1 MIDRQIQSIALQRLT
16 QSAPAVVLLGPRQVG
31 KTTLARQVAAGWLS
45 GSIYLDMERPADRL
59 RLDDADAYLRAQTG
73 KLVVIDEIHR
83 APGLFEVL
91 RGIIDDRRAAGHR
104 YGHFLLLGSAALDLM
119 QQSAETLA
127 GRVAYIE
134 MSPITALELAATEV
148 PPTLDDNTLWT
159 RGGFPDSLLATSDAN
174 SLDWRSDFIR
184 SYLERDVPM
193 FAPRMPA
200 ETISRLWT
208 MLAHQQGSM
217 LNQAKLASSLGITAP
232 TVARYIDLLVDLQLV
247 RRLQPYANEG
257 GNAGKRLVKAPKVYV
272 RDSGLVHALL
282 GLRTWDD
289 ILGHPVAGPSFEGF
303 CLENLITAAAQN
315 TQTPRRPYY
324 YRTQDGAEVDLVF
337 ERAGQPEIAIEIK
350 RASAPSVE
358 RGFHVACEDLG
369 IKERYVVYPGDET
382 FTLRA
387 GVQAIGLKEL
397 AARLCTAD

>member
-1 MIDRQIQSIALQRLT
+1 MINRQTQSVVLQRLT
-16 QSAPAVVLLGPRQVG
+16 QSASAVVLLGPRQVG
-31 KTTLARQVAAGWLS
+31 KTTLARQVATGWPS
-45 GSIYLDMERPADRL
+45 GSVYLDMERPADRL
-59 RLDDADAYLRAQTG
+59 RLDDADAYLRAQSG

-91 RGIIDDRRAAGHR
+91 RGIIDDRRAAGQR

-134 MSPITALELAATEV
+134 MSPITLLEATANNSAL
-148 PPTLDDNTLWT
+148 PLDEHTLWT
-159 RGGFPDSLLATSDAN
+159 RGGFPDSLLAASDAN
-174 SLDWRSDFIR
+174 SMDWRSDFIR

-232 TVARYIDLLVDLQLV
+232 TVTRYIDLLVDLQLV
-247 RRLQPYANEG
+247 RRLQPYS
-257 GNAGKRLVKAPKVYV
+257 GNVGKRLVKAPKVYV

-289 ILGHPVAGPSFEGF
+289 ILGHPIAGPSYEGF

-315 TQTPRRPYY
+315 TQIPRRPYY
-324 YRTQDGAEVDLVF
+324 YRTQDGAEIDLVF
-337 ERAGQPEIAIEIK
+337 ERAGQPELAIEIK

-369 IKERYVVYPGDET
+369 IAQRYVVYPGDET
-382 FTLRA
+382 FALRA
-387 GVQAIGLKEL
+387 GVQAIGLRDL
-397 AARLCTAD
+397 AVKLSVVD

>member
-1 MIDRQIQSIALQRLT
+1 MQSRHIQSIVLQRLT

-31 KTTLARQVAAGWLS
+31 KTTLARQVAAQWPS

-59 RLDDADAYLRAQTG
+59 RLDDADAYLRAQSG

-83 APGLFEVL
+83 APGLFDVL
-91 RGIIDDRRAAGHR
+91 RGIIDERRAAGQR

-127 GRVAYIE
+127 GRVAYLE
-134 MSPITALELAATEV
+134 MSPITLLEATDSHTT
-148 PPTLDDNTLWT
+148 PHSDQRTLWT
-159 RGGFPDSLLATSDAN
+159 RGGFPDSLLAASDAN
-174 SLDWRSDFIR
+174 SLDWRNDFIR

-217 LNQAKLASSLGITAP
+217 LNQAKLASSLGLSAP
-232 TVARYIDLLVDLQLV
+232 TVSRYIDLLVDLQLV
-247 RRLQPYANEG
+247 RRLQPYS
-257 GNAGKRLVKAPKVYV
+257 GNIGKRLVKAPKVYV

-282 GLRTWDD
+282 GLRAWDD
-289 ILGHPVAGPSFEGF
+289 ILGHPIAGPSYEGF

-324 YRTQDGAEVDLVF
+324 YRTQMGAEVDLVF

-369 IKERYVVYPGDET
+369 ITQRYVVYPGDEA
-382 FTLRA
+382 FALRA

-397 AARLCTAD
+397 AAKLSAND

>member
-1 MIDRQIQSIALQRLT
+1 MISRHIQSVVLQRLT

-31 KTTLARQVAAGWLS
+31 KTTLARQVAAQWPG

-59 RLDDADAYLRAQTG
+59 RLDDADTYLRAQNG

-83 APGLFEVL
+83 APGLFEIL
-91 RGIIDDRRAAGHR
+91 RGIIDERRAAGQR

-134 MSPITALELAATEV
+134 MNPITLLEATASKSAPSLNENAV
-148 PPTLDDNTLWT
+148 WT
-159 RGGFPDSLLATSDAN
+159 RGGFPDSLLAASDAN

-232 TVARYIDLLVDLQLV
+232 TVTRYIDLLVDLQLV
-247 RRLQPYANEG
+247 RRLQPYS
-257 GNAGKRLVKAPKVYV
+257 GNGGKRLVKAPKVYV

-289 ILGHPVAGPSFEGF
+289 ILGHPVAGPSYEGF
-303 CLENLITAAAQN
+303 CLENLITAAANN
-315 TQTPRRPYY
+315 TQTPRRAYY

-337 ERAGQPEIAIEIK
+337 ERAGQPELAIEIK

-369 IKERYVVYPGDET
+369 VTQRYVVYPGDDA
-382 FTLRA
+382 FALRA
-387 GVQAIGLKEL
+387 GVQAIGLKDL
-397 AARLCTAD
+397 AGKLSAAD

>member
-1 MIDRQIQSIALQRLT
+1 MQSRHIQSIVLQRLT

-31 KTTLARQVAAGWLS
+31 KTTLARQVAAQWPS
-45 GSIYLDMERPADRL
+45 GSVYLDMERPADRL
-59 RLDDADAYLRAQTG
+59 RLQEADAYLRAQSG

-83 APGLFEVL
+83 APGLFDVL
-91 RGIIDDRRAAGHR
+91 RGIIDERRAAGQR

-127 GRVAYIE
+127 GRVAYLE
-134 MSPITALELAATEV
+134 MSPITLLEATDSHTT
-148 PPTLDDNTLWT
+148 PNSDQRTLWT
-159 RGGFPDSLLATSDAN
+159 RGGFPDSLLASSDAN
-174 SLDWRSDFIR
+174 SLDWRNDFIR

-217 LNQAKLASSLGITAP
+217 LNQAKLASSLGLSAP
-232 TVARYIDLLVDLQLV
+232 TVTRYIDLLVDLQLV
-247 RRLQPYANEG
+247 RRLQPYS
-257 GNAGKRLVKAPKVYV
+257 GNIGKRLVKAPKVYV

-282 GLRTWDD
+282 GLRAWDD
-289 ILGHPVAGPSFEGF
+289 ILGHPVAGPSYEGF

-324 YRTQDGAEVDLVF
+324 YRTQMGAEVDLVF
-337 ERAGQPEIAIEIK
+337 ERAGQPELAIEIK

-369 IKERYVVYPGDET
+369 ITQRYVVYPGDET
-382 FTLRA
+382 FALRA

-397 AARLCTAD
+397 AAKLSASD

>member
-1 MIDRQIQSIALQRLT
+1 MQSRHIQSIVLQRLT

-31 KTTLARQVAAGWLS
+31 KTTLARQVAAQWPS
-45 GSIYLDMERPADRL
+45 GSVYLDMERPADRL
-59 RLDDADAYLRAQTG
+59 RLDDADAYLRAQSG

-83 APGLFEVL
+83 APGLFDVL
-91 RGIIDDRRAAGHR
+91 RGIIDERRAAGQR

-127 GRVAYIE
+127 GRVAYLE
-134 MSPITALELAATEV
+134 MSPITLLEATDSHTT
-148 PPTLDDNTLWT
+148 PNSDQRTLWT
-159 RGGFPDSLLATSDAN
+159 RGGFPDSLLASSDAN
-174 SLDWRSDFIR
+174 SLDWRNDFIR

-193 FAPRMPA
+193 FAPRMPF

-217 LNQAKLASSLGITAP
+217 LNQAKLASSLGLSAP
-232 TVARYIDLLVDLQLV
+232 TVSRYIDLLVDLQLV
-247 RRLQPYANEG
+247 RRLQPYS
-257 GNAGKRLVKAPKVYV
+257 GNIGKRLVKAPKVYV

-282 GLRTWDD
+282 GLRAWDD
-289 ILGHPVAGPSFEGF
+289 IVGHPVAGPSYEGF

-324 YRTQDGAEVDLVF
+324 YRTQMGAEVDLVF
-337 ERAGQPEIAIEIK
+337 ERAGQPELAIEIK

-369 IKERYVVYPGDET
+369 ITQRYVVYPGDEA
-382 FTLRA
+382 FALRA
-387 GVQAIGLKEL
+387 GVQAIGLQEL
-397 AARLCTAD
+397 AAKLSAAD

>member
-1 MIDRQIQSIALQRLT
+1 
-16 QSAPAVVLLGPRQVG
+16 
-31 KTTLARQVAAGWLS
+31 
-45 GSIYLDMERPADRL
+45 
-59 RLDDADAYLRAQTG
+59 
-73 KLVVIDEIHR
+73 
-83 APGLFEVL
+83 
-91 RGIIDDRRAAGHR
+91 
-104 YGHFLLLGSAALDLM
+104 
-119 QQSAETLA
+119 
-127 GRVAYIE
+127 
-134 MSPITALELAATEV
+134 
-148 PPTLDDNTLWT
+148 LWT
-159 RGGFPDSLLATSDAN
+159 RGGFPDSLLANSDAN

-232 TVARYIDLLVDLQLV
+232 TVTRYIDLLVDLQLV
-247 RRLQPYANEG
+247 RRLQPYS
-257 GNAGKRLVKAPKVYV
+257 GNIGKRLVKAPKVYV

-289 ILGHPVAGPSFEGF
+289 ILGHPIAGPSYEGF

-324 YRTQDGAEVDLVF
+324 YRTQDGAEIDLVF
-337 ERAGQPEIAIEIK
+337 ERAGQPELAIEVK

-369 IKERYVVYPGDET
+369 ITQRYVVYPGDET
-382 FTLRA
+382 FAMRA

-397 AARLCTAD
+397 AAKLSASN

>member
-1 MIDRQIQSIALQRLT
+1 MQSRHIQSIVLQRLT

-31 KTTLARQVAAGWLS
+31 KTTLARQVAAQWPS
-45 GSIYLDMERPADRL
+45 GSVYLDMERPADRL
-59 RLDDADAYLRAQTG
+59 RLQEADAYLRAQSG

-83 APGLFEVL
+83 APGLFDVL
-91 RGIIDDRRAAGHR
+91 RGIIDERRAAGQR

-127 GRVAYIE
+127 GRVAYLE
-134 MSPITALELAATEV
+134 MSPITLLEATDSHTT
-148 PPTLDDNTLWT
+148 PNSDQRTLWT
-159 RGGFPDSLLATSDAN
+159 RGGFPDSLLASSDAN
-174 SLDWRSDFIR
+174 SLDWRNDFIR

-217 LNQAKLASSLGITAP
+217 LNQAKLASSLGLSAP
-232 TVARYIDLLVDLQLV
+232 TVSRYIDLLVDLQLV
-247 RRLQPYANEG
+247 RRLQPYS
-257 GNAGKRLVKAPKVYV
+257 GNIGKRLVKAPKVYV

-282 GLRTWDD
+282 GLRAWDD
-289 ILGHPVAGPSFEGF
+289 ILGHPVAGPSYEGF

-324 YRTQDGAEVDLVF
+324 YRTQMGAEVDLVF
-337 ERAGQPEIAIEIK
+337 ERAGQPELAIEIK

-369 IKERYVVYPGDET
+369 ITQRYVVYPGDEA
-382 FTLRA
+382 FALRA
-387 GVQAIGLKEL
+387 GVQAIGLQEL
-397 AARLCTAD
+397 AAKLSAAD

>member
-1 MIDRQIQSIALQRLT
+1 MQSRYIQSIVLQRLT

-31 KTTLARQVAAGWLS
+31 KTTLARQVAAQWPS
-45 GSIYLDMERPADRL
+45 GSVYLDMERPADRL
-59 RLDDADAYLRAQTG
+59 RLDDADAYLRAQNG

-83 APGLFEVL
+83 APGLFDVL
-91 RGIIDDRRAAGHR
+91 RGIIDDRRAAGQR

-127 GRVAYIE
+127 GRIAYIE
-134 MSPITALELAATEV
+134 MSPITLLEATDSNTT
-148 PPTLDDNTLWT
+148 PRSDQRTLWT
-159 RGGFPDSLLATSDAN
+159 RGGFPDSLLAANDAN

-193 FAPRMPA
+193 FAPRMPS

-232 TVARYIDLLVDLQLV
+232 TVTRYIDLLVDLQLV
-247 RRLQPYANEG
+247 RRLQPYS
-257 GNAGKRLVKAPKVYV
+257 GNIGKRLVKAPKVYV

-282 GLRTWDD
+282 GLRAWDD
-289 ILGHPVAGPSFEGF
+289 IVGHPVAGPSYEGF

-324 YRTQDGAEVDLVF
+324 YRTQRGAEVDLVF
-337 ERAGQPEIAIEIK
+337 ERAGQPELAIEIK

-358 RGFHVACEDLG
+358 RGFHVACDDLG
-369 IKERYVVYPGDET
+369 IKERYVVYPGNER
-382 FTLRA
+382 FALRA
-387 GVQAIGLKEL
+387 GVQAIGLKDL
-397 AARLCTAD
+397 ATKLMATSP

>member
-1 MIDRQIQSIALQRLT
+1 MISRQTESVVLQRLT

-31 KTTLARQVAAGWLS
+31 KTTLARQVAAQWPS
-45 GSIYLDMERPADRL
+45 GSVYLDMERPADRL
-59 RLDDADAYLRAQTG
+59 RLDDADSYLCAQSG

-83 APGLFEVL
+83 APGLFEIL
-91 RGIIDDRRAAGHR
+91 RGIIDERRAAGQR

-134 MSPITALELAATEV
+134 MSPITLLEATASESA
-148 PPTLDDNTLWT
+148 PSLNENTLWT

-208 MLAHQQGSM
+208 MLAHQQSSM

-232 TVARYIDLLVDLQLV
+232 TVTRYIDLLVDLQLV
-247 RRLQPYANEG
+247 RRLQPYS
-257 GNAGKRLVKAPKVYV
+257 GNIGKRLVKAPKVYV

-289 ILGHPVAGPSFEGF
+289 ILGHPIAGPSYEGF
-303 CLENLITAAAQN
+303 CLENLITAAAHN
-315 TQTPRRPYY
+315 TQTPRHPYY
-324 YRTQDGAEVDLVF
+324 YRTQDGAEIDLVF
-337 ERAGQPEIAIEIK
+337 ERAGQPELAIEIK

-369 IKERYVVYPGDET
+369 ITQRYVVYPGDET
-382 FTLRA
+382 FALRA
-387 GVQAIGLKEL
+387 GVQAIGLKDL
-397 AARLCTAD
+397 AAKLSAAN

>member
-1 MIDRQIQSIALQRLT
+1 MIIRQTESVVLQRLT

-31 KTTLARQVAAGWLS
+31 KTTLARQVAAQWPS
-45 GSIYLDMERPADRL
+45 GSVYLDMERPADRL
-59 RLDDADAYLRAQTG
+59 RLDDADAYLRAQSG

-83 APGLFEVL
+83 APGLFEIL
-91 RGIIDDRRAAGHR
+91 RGIIDERRAMGQR
-104 YGHFLLLGSAALDLM
+104 CGHFLLLGSAALDLM

-134 MSPITALELAATEV
+134 MSPVTLLEAAAATAT
-148 PPTLDDNTLWT
+148 PPLTENALWT

-174 SLDWRSDFIR
+174 SMDWRSDFIR

-232 TVARYIDLLVDLQLV
+232 TVTRYIDLLVDLQLV
-247 RRLQPYANEG
+247 RRLQPYS
-257 GNAGKRLVKAPKVYV
+257 GNIGKRLVKAPKVYV

-289 ILGHPVAGPSFEGF
+289 ILGHPIAGPSYEGF

-324 YRTQDGAEVDLVF
+324 YRTQDGAEIDLVF
-337 ERAGQPEIAIEIK
+337 ERAGQPELAIEIK

-358 RGFHVACEDLG
+358 KGFHVACEDLG
-369 IKERYVVYPGDET
+369 ITQRYVVYPGEEA
-382 FTLRA
+382 FALRA
-387 GVQAIGLKEL
+387 GVQAIGLKAL
-397 AARLCTAD
+397 AAKLSTSD

>member
-1 MIDRQIQSIALQRLT
+1 MQSRHIQSIVLQRLT

-31 KTTLARQVAAGWLS
+31 KTTLARQVAARWPS
-45 GSIYLDMERPADRL
+45 GSVYLDMERPADRL
-59 RLDDADAYLRAQTG
+59 RLDDADAYLRAQGG

-83 APGLFEVL
+83 APGLFDVL
-91 RGIIDDRRAAGHR
+91 RGIIDERRAEGQR
-104 YGHFLLLGSAALDLM
+104 YGHFLLIGTAALDLM

-127 GRVAYIE
+127 GRAAYLE
-134 MSPITALELAATEV
+134 MSPITLLEATDSHTT
-148 PPTLDDNTLWT
+148 PPSDQRTLWT
-159 RGGFPDSLLATSDAN
+159 RGGFPDSLLASSDAN
-174 SLDWRSDFIR
+174 SLDWRNDFIR

-217 LNQAKLASSLGITAP
+217 LNQAKLASSLGLSAP
-232 TVARYIDLLVDLQLV
+232 TVSRYIDLLVDLQLV
-247 RRLQPYANEG
+247 RRLQPYS
-257 GNAGKRLVKAPKVYV
+257 GNIGKRLVKAPKVYV

-289 ILGHPVAGPSFEGF
+289 ILGHPIAGPSYEGF

-324 YRTQDGAEVDLVF
+324 YRTQMGAEVDLVF

-350 RASAPSVE
+350 HASAPSVE

-369 IKERYVVYPGDET
+369 ITQRYVVYPGDEA
-382 FTLRA
+382 FALRA

-397 AARLCTAD
+397 AAKLSAAD

>member
-1 MIDRQIQSIALQRLT
+1 MQSRHIQSIVLQRLT

-31 KTTLARQVAAGWLS
+31 KTTLARQVAAQWPS

-59 RLDDADAYLRAQTG
+59 RLQEADAYLRAQSG

-83 APGLFEVL
+83 APGLFDVL
-91 RGIIDDRRAAGHR
+91 RGIIDERRAAGQR

-127 GRVAYIE
+127 GRVAYLE
-134 MSPITALELAATEV
+134 MSPITLLEATDRHTT
-148 PPTLDDNTLWT
+148 PNSDQRTLWT
-159 RGGFPDSLLATSDAN
+159 RGGFPDSLLASNDAN
-174 SLDWRSDFIR
+174 SLDWRNDFIR

-200 ETISRLWT
+200 ETIARLWT

-217 LNQAKLASSLGITAP
+217 LNQAKLASSLGLSAP
-232 TVARYIDLLVDLQLV
+232 TVSRYIDLLVDLQLV
-247 RRLQPYANEG
+247 RRLQPYS
-257 GNAGKRLVKAPKVYV
+257 GNIGKRLVKAPKVYV

-289 ILGHPVAGPSFEGF
+289 ILGHPIAGPSYEGF

-324 YRTQDGAEVDLVF
+324 YRTQMGAEVDLVF

-369 IKERYVVYPGDET
+369 ITQRYVVYPGDEA
-382 FTLRA
+382 FALRA

-397 AARLCTAD
+397 AAKLSAAD

>member
-1 MIDRQIQSIALQRLT
+1 MIIRQTESVVLQRLT

-31 KTTLARQVAAGWLS
+31 KTTLARQMAAHWPS

-59 RLDDADAYLRAQTG
+59 RLDDADAYLRAQSG

-91 RGIIDDRRAAGHR
+91 RGIIDDRRAAGQR

-134 MSPITALELAATEV
+134 MSPITLLEATATQTA
-148 PPTLDDNTLWT
+148 PTLDDNTLWT

-200 ETISRLWT
+200 ETIARLWT

-232 TVARYIDLLVDLQLV
+232 TVTRYIDLLADLQLV
-247 RRLQPYANEG
+247 RRLQPYS
-257 GNAGKRLVKAPKVYV
+257 GNVGKRLVKAPKVYV

-289 ILGHPVAGPSFEGF
+289 ILGHPVAGQSFEGF

-337 ERAGQPEIAIEIK
+337 ERAGQPEIAIKIK

-369 IKERYVVYPGDET
+369 IKERYVVYPGNEA
-382 FTLRA
+382 FAMRA

-397 AARLCTAD
+397 AAKLSSTN

>member
-1 MIDRQIQSIALQRLT
+1 MINRQTQSVVLQRLT

-31 KTTLARQVAAGWLS
+31 KTTLARQVAAQWPS
-45 GSIYLDMERPADRL
+45 GSVYLDMERPADRL
-59 RLDDADAYLRAQTG
+59 RLDDADAYLRAQSG

-83 APGLFEVL
+83 APGLFEIL
-91 RGIIDDRRAAGHR
+91 RGIIDERRAAGQR

-134 MSPITALELAATEV
+134 MSPVTLLEATASSTKPL
-148 PPTLDDNTLWT
+148 LDERTLWT
-159 RGGFPDSLLATSDAN
+159 RGGLPDSLLATSDAN
-174 SLDWRSDFIR
+174 SMDWRSDFIR

-193 FAPRMPA
+193 FAPRMPF

-232 TVARYIDLLVDLQLV
+232 TVTRYIDLLVDLQLV
-247 RRLQPYANEG
+247 RRLQPYSSNV
-257 GNAGKRLVKAPKVYV
+257 GKRLVKAPKVYV

-289 ILGHPVAGPSFEGF
+289 ILGHPIAGPSYEGF

-315 TQTPRRPYY
+315 TNTPRRPYY
-324 YRTQDGAEVDLVF
+324 YRTQDGAEIDLVF
-337 ERAGQPEIAIEIK
+337 ERAGQPELAIEIK

-369 IKERYVVYPGDET
+369 ITQRYVVYPGDET
-382 FTLRA
+382 FAMRA
-387 GVQAIGLKEL
+387 GVQAIGLKAL
-397 AARLCTAD
+397 AAKLSTSD